1 MVMSYLIQ
9 SNSDYTKRVDLIEE
23 KIDKLMD
30 KIEKLEYNITILT
43 DSVGK
48 ELDRVADIVRQ

>member
-9 SNSDYTKRVDLIEE
+9 SNADYTKRVNEIEE

-30 KIEKLEYNITILT
+30 KLEKLEYNISILS

-48 ELDRVADIVRQ
+48 ELDRVADIIR